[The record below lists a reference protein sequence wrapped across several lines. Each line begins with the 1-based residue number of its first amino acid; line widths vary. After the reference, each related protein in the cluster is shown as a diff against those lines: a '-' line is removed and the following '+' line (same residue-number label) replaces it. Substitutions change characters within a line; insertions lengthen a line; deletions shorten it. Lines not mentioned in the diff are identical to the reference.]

1 MLSVA
6 IVLGSAHDAPH
17 VKGAADTLRALGVPF
32 VSRVLSAHRTP
43 EEAASFA
50 AGAAEEGIGVIIA
63 AAGMSAA
70 LAGTLAAHTTLP
82 VIGLPLAGAAFGGMD
97 ALLSTVQ
104 MPPGVPVAAVAVGG
118 AENAGILAAE
128 ILALSDPALA
138 VRLAEQRTSRRDAVL
153 EADRTLSL

>member
-17 VKGAADTLRALGVPF
+17 AKGAADTLRALGVPF
-32 VSRVLSAHRTP
+32 AARVLSAHRTP
-43 EEAASFA
+43 DEAAAFA
-50 AGAAEEGIGVIIA
+50 GTAAQEGFGVIIA

-82 VIGLPLAGAAFGGMD
+82 VIGLPLAGVAFGGMD

-104 MPPGVPVAAVAVGG
+104 MPPGIPVAAVAVGG
-118 AENAGILAAE
+118 AENAALLAAG

-138 VRLAEQRTSRRDAVL
+138 ARLAERRKARHDAVL
-153 EADRTLSL
+153 EADRTIQL

>member
-17 VKGAADTLRALGVPF
+17 VKGAADTLRSLGIPF
-32 VSRVLSAHRTP
+32 AARVLSAHRTP
-43 EEAASFA
+43 GEAAAFA
-50 AGAAEEGIGVIIA
+50 AGAAEAGFGVLIA

-97 ALLSTVQ
+97 SLLSTVQ
-104 MPPGVPVAAVAVGG
+104 MPPGIPVAAVAVGG
-118 AENAGILAAE
+118 AENAALLAAGILS
-128 ILALSDPALA
+128 LSDPALA
-138 VRLAEQRTSRRDAVL
+138 AHLAERRKARRDAVL
-153 EADRTLSL
+153 EADRAIRL

>member
-17 VKGAADTLRALGVPF
+17 VKGAADTLRALGVPL

-43 EEAASFA
+43 DEAAAFA

-82 VIGLPLAGAAFGGMD
+82 VVGLPLAGAAFGGMD

-118 AENAGILAAE
+118 AENAALLAAE

-138 VRLAEQRTSRRDAVL
+138 KRLAEKKAARREAVL
-153 EADRTLSL
+153 AADRTVQL